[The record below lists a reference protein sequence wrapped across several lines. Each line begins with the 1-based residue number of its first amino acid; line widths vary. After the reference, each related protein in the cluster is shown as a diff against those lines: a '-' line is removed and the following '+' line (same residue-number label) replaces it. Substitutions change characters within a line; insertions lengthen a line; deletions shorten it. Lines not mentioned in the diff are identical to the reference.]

1 MPKGVPQLRSVQPR
15 QHVED
20 LQRTIAFY
28 TVVPGVEIG
37 QCCRRIV
44 RRARCGSR
52 PTPGLVTVEWGP
64 EVYADGRR
72 EFAIRDPDGK
82 LVILSGETDDP
93 VRPDD

>member
-1 MPKGVPQLRSVQPR
+1 VLPEDRPTFALLERDAVVLQLGGAMP
-15 QHVED
+15 
-20 LQRTIAFY
+20 
-28 TVVPGVEIG
+28 PG
-37 QCCRRIV
+37 RRGID